1 MEKTLK
7 ENDRNDVLDNIL
19 YTMVKDGDHGLNVS
33 DILVSYMNSRMLQ
46 DERDMII
53 DLLKKED

>member
-1 MEKTLK
+1 MEGPEK
-7 ENDRNDVLDNIL
+7 ESARNDVLDNVL
-19 YTMVKDGDHGLNVS
+19 YTMVKTGEHGLNVS
-33 DILVSYMNSRMLQ
+33 DILVSYMNNRMIQ

>member
-1 MEKTLK
+1 MEQPQG
-7 ENDRNDVLDNIL
+7 ESARNDVLDNIL
-19 YTMVKDGDHGLNVS
+19 YTMVKEGEHGLNVS

>member
-19 YTMVKDGDHGLNVS
+19 YTMVKDGEHGLNVS
-33 DILVSYMNSRMLQ
+33 DILVSYMNRRMLQ